1 MEDKWCDFLLNE
13 GRDWEAMNKTIL
25 KTCIISAVL
34 GGVLLTEKG
43 GEVKAEGI
51 TPQMNHTGV
60 FKDVPKGHWA
70 YEAIHQ
76 LTGEKIIFGYED
88 GRFGFGDNVTREQV
102 AALMYR
108 YFNVA
113 ENKNY
118 QNPYG
123 DVSEDSTSYIK
134 EILSLTE
141 MGVFTGDEHGNFR
154 PKASLTRAEMA
165 QVLTN
170 AFHLKA
176 KSDHTFNDVSTNS
189 WARNAISAVQTNNIA
204 KGVGG
209 GKFAPSMDVTR
220 EQYAQFLYNAIQ
232 ETKHT
237 KQTKGQ
243 LLASILGETNW
254 KGTKVYDKDHNDLT
268 KENQN
273 FIGLAKYDAKTARYE
288 FFNANTGESRN
299 DSGTFFITNDGKK
312 RVLISETQN
321 YQAVVELTQLDKEK
335 FTYKRMG
342 KDAKGND
349 VEVFVEHVPYH
360 EKELSF
366 TRPDKNLESST
377 GKIVTDVDGDEIL
390 SSTLWNGTVVLD
402 EQGNNVT
409 KYNSN
414 LISLA
419 KYDKN
424 TNKYEFFNV
433 NTGESRGDYGF
444 FDVVH
449 GNKIRAHVSL
459 GNNKY
464 GAVLELTELNKDK
477 FTYTRIGKDANGKD
491 IKIFVEHEPYTGD
504 LKPNFTK

>member
-1 MEDKWCDFLLNE
+1 
-13 GRDWEAMNKTIL
+13 MNKTIL

-34 GGVLLTEKG
+34 GGSLLSEKNG
-43 GEVKAEGI
+43 VVKAEEN
-51 TPQMNHTGV
+51 TPQTNHTGV

-70 YEAIHQ
+70 YEAIQQ
-76 LTGEKIIFGYED
+76 LTGEKIIFGYDD

-108 YFNVA
+108 YFNMT

-123 DVSEDSTSYIK
+123 DVSEESTSYIK

-176 KSDHTFNDVSTNS
+176 KGDHTFNDVSTNS

-204 KGVGG
+204 KGIGG
-209 GKFAPSMDVTR
+209 GNFAPSMDVTR

-232 ETKHT
+232 ETEQT
-237 KQTKGQ
+237 KKTKGQ

-273 FIGLAKYDAKTARYE
+273 FIGLAKYDATTARYE

-342 KDAKGND
+342 KDTKGND

-402 EQGNNVT
+402 EQGNNIT

-464 GAVLELTELNKDK
+464 GAVLELTELNKEK
-477 FTYTRIGKDANGKD
+477 FTYTRMGKDANGKD
-491 IKIFVEHEPYTGD
+491 IKIFVEHKPYTGD